1 MDGSTRAR
9 HQVFDIRSPG
19 SAGSHRESRRVSTGT
34 CDPGRC
40 GALVLLRHFQWS
52 LACLLTAATL
62 VPPVASARPAPGP
75 PGPAV
80 DDSPRSSDPR
90 TPPYFVILDAPAD
103 FNALLQKL
111 RQPDLEIR
119 PVDRA
124 KPGENGPAP
133 AAPAA
138 ESAPWVIESVR
149 IRGRVGNDSATLR
162 VELTIV
168 TSTDEATWVPIRLDD
183 QRLVDARE
191 GPRILDLQMMDGRRW
206 QVGLAGRGRH
216 RVDVELRSPL
226 STRPARASL
235 SLAIPESPSTSLE
248 LDFDD
253 RKPDLIVGTNE
264 VYGQADLPE
273 RKGSRLTAQLS
284 PRSRVDVSW
293 AIDEEA
299 GGRNPPLLTAQGDIA
314 IDIDEERMLTRS
326 SWVIRCVRGM
336 TRTLE
341 VRVDDRDE
349 VTEVLLDGQQAGGG
363 IEGGR
368 GEGRLTIPLPEP
380 LRPGAERRL
389 VLMTRR
395 PYTRGAGHRI
405 AFTGFPIVHARQ
417 QSGAI
422 GVKQAADLWVAPAS
436 AQSLRRVIPTF
447 LPRELAERPGTSL
460 AFEFLDQPFS
470 LVLDVEA
477 TPPLIRSRSRTQI
490 RLDDDR
496 ARCEATIELQW
507 IRGRP
512 FEVEMSLGPGLKVV
526 SVGPS
531 AVVEAW
537 HPTAETA
544 AGVRAGGGLGPRG
557 LTVRFSPA
565 VRDQSAVTIRL
576 DGFQRLPREGP
587 VKLGLFAPEEATAV
601 SSSVSV
607 AADRGL
613 SVELD
618 QEAARSGRADGFTPA
633 APDALTGRP
642 ASPPGDEPDAPALAF
657 EATGSPRSLPIRIA
671 HHARSLRE
679 GTLLSAEVSRRSIE
693 ILQRTTLT
701 VSHGALAALEIRVP
715 SALVGGWK
723 LRDREVLD
731 RKDQGRAPDG
741 SRRYRLL
748 LDRPILDR
756 VTVEFQCQL
765 PINPA
770 LDASGREV
778 EVPWITFPDAEETP
792 IRIELTPKLGVVF
805 QDGDPAWTR
814 SRASG
819 PAGAGGEAAELA
831 YVGGPAAEGRPFR
844 FRAMGLESMAMPTLL
859 APRLLIRSSLGFDD
873 TVRYRAWY
881 WLEAHGP
888 SFPFALPDGNRIIAA
903 RVGGRAAERVDLEG
917 NRDGQRLYRL
927 RLPAE
932 SASRP
937 VLVELEYQ
945 LDRAEAGS
953 PWRAPQ
959 LLDDGLV
966 LQTLW
971 EVRLPW
977 DRALLG
983 VPNGWSDENEWYWGS
998 NLWMRRPV
1006 RDVSAA
1012 GQWLLGD
1019 AAPTAAAE
1027 GLREG
1032 GLDESQ
1038 RLLFGRSAGRPG
1050 ESTEMTARTVA
1061 RAWLVAASSG
1071 ATLLL
1076 GFLAI
1081 FSRIR
1086 FRTAWAI
1093 AAVLVLLAV
1102 ALIQP
1107 VAAAQIGQSSLM
1119 GVALTLLGVSIQH
1132 LLDRRRSRL
1141 RPGRDSGSSLGAARS
1156 DSSLNRAAAVG
1167 SDDSTAIRVRT
1178 PSTMD
1183 FVPSPLAAQ
1192 TSAEESRSST
1202 VGRS

>member
-1 MDGSTRAR
+1 M
-9 HQVFDIRSPG
+9 
-19 SAGSHRESRRVSTGT
+19 
-34 CDPGRC
+34 
-40 GALVLLRHFQWS
+40 
-52 LACLLTAATL
+52 AATL
-62 VPPVASARPAPGP
+62 VPPVASAGRASAPSGLAADDAP
-75 PGPAV
+75 P
-80 DDSPRSSDPR
+80 SPDPR
-90 TPPYFVILDAPAD
+90 NPPYFVILEAPAD

-111 RQPDLEIR
+111 RQPDLEVR
-119 PVDRA
+119 PVDRPR
-124 KPGENGPAP
+124 PGENGPTP
-133 AAPAA
+133 TAPAA
-138 ESAPWVIESVR
+138 ESAPWVVESVR
-149 IRGRVGNDSATLR
+149 IRGRVGDDSAALR
-162 VELTIV
+162 AELTIV
-168 TSTDEATWVPIRLDD
+168 TAADEATWVPIRLDG
-183 QRLVDARE
+183 QRLVEARE
-191 GPRILDLQMMDGRRW
+191 GPRILDLRMMDGRRW

-235 SLAIPESPSTSLE
+235 SLAIPEAPSTSLE
-248 LDFDD
+248 LDFDE

-264 VYGQADLPE
+264 GYGQADLPD

-293 AIDEEA
+293 AVDEEA

-314 IDIDEERMLTRS
+314 IDIDPERMRTRS

-349 VTEVLLDGQQAGGG
+349 VTEVLLDGQQASSG

-389 VLMTRR
+389 VMLTRR

-405 AFTGFPIVHARQ
+405 AFIGFPIVHARQ

-422 GVKQAADLWVAPAS
+422 GVTQTADLWVAPAS
-436 AQSLRRVIPTF
+436 AQNLRRVIPTF
-447 LPRELAERPGTSL
+447 LPRGLAERPGTSL

-470 LVLDVEA
+470 LALDVEA
-477 TPPLIRSRSRTQI
+477 SPPLIRSRSRTQY

-512 FEVEMSLGPGLKVV
+512 FEVEMGLGPGLEVV
-526 SVGPS
+526 SVGPP

-537 HPTAETA
+537 HPTGEAA
-544 AGVRAGGGLGPRG
+544 AGVPPGGGLGPRG
-557 LTVRFSPA
+557 LTIRFSPA
-565 VRDQSAVTIRL
+565 VRDQNTVTLRL
-576 DGFQRLPREGP
+576 DGFQKLPREGA
-587 VKLGLFAPEEATAV
+587 VKLGLFAPDEAAAV

-607 AADRGL
+607 AAERGL

-618 QEAARSGRADGFTPA
+618 LEAARSGRAGGFTPA
-633 APDALTGRP
+633 VPDGLAGRTAPP
-642 ASPPGDEPDAPALAF
+642 AGDEPDGPALAV
-657 EATGSPRSLPIRIA
+657 EATGSPRTLPIRITR
-671 HHARSLRE
+671 HARSLRE
-679 GTLLSAEVSRRSIE
+679 ETLLSGEVSRRSIE
-693 ILQRTTLT
+693 LVQKTTLS
-701 VSHGALAALEIRVP
+701 VSHGTLAALEIRVP
-715 SALVGGWK
+715 APLVGCWK
-723 LRDREVLD
+723 LRDREVVD

-756 VTVEFQCQL
+756 ATVEFQCQL
-765 PINPA
+765 PINPP
-770 LDASGREV
+770 LDTSGREV
-778 EVPWITFPDAEETP
+778 EVPWITFPDAEATP
-792 IRIELTPKLGVVF
+792 VRIELTPKLGVVF
-805 QDGDPAWTR
+805 RDGDPTWIRQA
-814 SRASG
+814 ASG
-819 PAGAGGEAAELA
+819 PAGPGGEAAEFI
-831 YVGGPAAEGRPFR
+831 YVEGPAGRGRPFR
-844 FRAMGLESMAMPTLL
+844 FRAMGLESMTMPTLL
-859 APRLLIRSSLGFDD
+859 APRLLIRSSVGFDD

-888 SFPFALPDGNRIIAA
+888 SFPFALPDGGRINAA
-903 RVGGRAAERVDLEG
+903 RVGGRASERVDLEG
-917 NRDGQRLYRL
+917 GRDGQRLYRL
-927 RLPAE
+927 RLPAD

-945 LDRAEAGS
+945 LDRAAAGS

-959 LLDDGLV
+959 LLDDGVV

-983 VPNGWSDENEWYWGS
+983 VPGGWSDENEWYWGG
-998 NLWMRRPV
+998 NLWMRRPA
-1006 RDVSAA
+1006 RDGSAL

-1019 AAPTAAAE
+1019 AAPTTAAD

-1038 RLLFGRSAGRPG
+1038 RLLFGRSAGRPA
-1050 ESTEMTARTVA
+1050 EATEMAARTVA

-1093 AAVLVLLAV
+1093 AAVLVLLA
-1102 ALIQP
+1102 ASLLQP

-1132 LLDRRRSRL
+1132 VLDRRRSRPL
-1141 RPGRDSGSSLGAARS
+1141 PGRDSGSGRGPARS

-1167 SDDSTAIRVRT
+1167 SDDPTAIRVRT

-1202 VGRS
+1202 AGRT